1 MRVPLMISGA
11 IGMVVFGLSY
21 MTVDAGTGV
30 DFTALNSLEKDF
42 EVAFGDAASW
52 SSKGGVI
59 QCTGSP
65 NGYIVTKKSYSNY
78 YRNVQSIDL
87 ILCNL
92 GMKHSFL
99 VQKKGQLHEQR
110 LRLKLFFL
118 YNAMDLNIL

>member
-78 YRNVQSIDL
+78 VLLVDIRFPEQAGNTGILNYITGEHKIWPACVEVQGL
-87 ILCNL
+87 
-92 GMKHSFL
+92 
-99 VQKKGQLHEQR
+99 
-110 LRLKLFFL
+110 
-118 YNAMDLNIL
+118 